1 MATNF
6 LHRLPIST
14 RIAMLVAIPMTLIVV
29 FSVSRLL
36 DLYERAQI
44 NTTVTGELVEKMSDL
59 VNGLQ
64 TERGMSAGYLA
75 NKDGKI
81 PDSLI
86 EARTR
91 NIRLA
96 RSVKNTLTSFDGN
109 MLTDEMKTK
118 VSEIKEFWGEM
129 ETIRTRVDQLDIKI
143 PDMLGYYTELNNQIV
158 DIGLAVALTIE
169 DRKIAEQG
177 MALSFFILTKDS
189 TGIERAAGSVGFAKV
204 WTPKRIRQLAIAHQ
218 RTQERMHSF
227 LTIASDQALALLA
240 DLQANPAY
248 QNMNAI
254 RDKVLNRK
262 VSEVRHVTQETW
274 FETTNDALAAMKTM
288 EDGLITQ
295 LRQDMQV
302 FDDGNRSGFVL
313 NLAGLGIL
321 VTVILTL
328 SILVARDMNKGLSGL
343 TEALKD
349 LGNFNLDIEI
359 PGADRKD
366 QLGSMARSV
375 VVLRDGALE
384 KRIADA
390 AIENA
395 RREQTWVAQKI
406 GKALSSLNKKLLTY
420 RIEEPFP
427 QEFKALRMDF
437 NASAQA
443 LETAIMSVSQLAV
456 TVGQGTQEIS
466 DNTRSLARRTESQA
480 SALEQTTA
488 VMNELTK
495 SVRQSAENADEVENI
510 ARNARADVANC
521 NNVVS
526 ETVHA
531 MEEIRASSTE
541 ISTITRVIEDI
552 AFQTN
557 LLALNAGVEAARAGD
572 AGSGFAVVAN
582 EVLILARRSSDAVAQ
597 IDTLTNRSAELVD
610 RGANLVGRVGNAMDN
625 VSEQVTEISELM
637 EGIAQVVKD
646 QSNQLSDINSAV
658 SELEQVTQQNA
669 IMVEETTAASLQ
681 LSHQASDLN
690 QQISQ
695 FSVEG
700 SAATAQK
707 EHWPR
712 VA

>member
-64 TERGMSAGYLA
+64 TEGGMSAGYLA
-75 NKDGKI
+75 NKDGNI

-86 EARTR
+86 EIRSQ
-91 NIRLA
+91 NIRVA
-96 RSVKNTLTSFDGN
+96 RSVKEIMTTVEGKTLTA
-109 MLTDEMKTK
+109 EMRTK
-118 VSEIKEFWGEM
+118 ISEAKALWGEM
-129 ETIRTRVDQLDIKI
+129 ETIQTRVDQLDIKI
-143 PDMLGYYTELNNQIV
+143 PEMLGYFADLNSQIV

-169 DRKIAEQG
+169 DKNIAEQG

-189 TGIERAAGSVGFAKV
+189 TGIERAAGSVGFASV

-227 LTIASDQALALLA
+227 SSIASDQALALLV

-274 FETTNDALAAMKTM
+274 FETSTNALAAMKTM
-288 EDGLITQ
+288 EHGLITR

-302 FDDGNRSGFVL
+302 FDDGNRSGFVR

-395 RREQTWVAQKI
+395 RREQTWVAQQI

-420 RIEEPFP
+420 RIEEHFP
-427 QEFKALRMDF
+427 VEFKALRMDF

-466 DNTRSLARRTESQA
+466 ENTRSLARRTESQA

-488 VMNELTK
+488 VMNELTQ

-510 ARNARADVANC
+510 ARNARADVEIC
-521 NNVVS
+521 NTVVS
-526 ETVHA
+526 QTVNA
-531 MEEIRASSTE
+531 MGEIRASSSE
-541 ISTITRVIEDI
+541 ISTITKVIEDI

-597 IDTLTNRSAELVD
+597 IDELTNRSAELVD
-610 RGANLVGRVGNAMDN
+610 QGSNLVGQVGNAMDN

-646 QSNQLSDINSAV
+646 QSNKLSDINGAV
-658 SELEQVTQQNA
+658 SELEQVTQKNA

-700 SAATAQK
+700 SDATAQN
-707 EHWPR
+707 EHWPQ